1 MVYSRLFVFMFIFS
15 TCMPTNALITRNFY
29 CTKFNAIDS
38 SIIIHHNTDIKDSV
52 VCETFGHMDVVY
64 LHKKKQDTTIY
75 KQLTESEQAEQQK
88 YYSTEYGLRRN
99 AQIQQAIV
107 ESLQKLSPE
116 QMEMLLAKPSNYGIV
131 ASVRVNHGIVRDVK
145 FHISTIFR
153 DVNIP
158 NSLIVDADRR
168 IRDIKFPELEELGI
182 EWIKIMTKVSVKMI
196 KENLAKDNSQGNT
209 DNTPGS
215 GE

>member
-1 MVYSRLFVFMFIFS
+1 MKTLLLVNMFIFC
-15 TCMPTNALITRNFY
+15 TCIPVNGLINTEM
-29 CTKFNAIDS
+29 DS
-38 SIIIHHNTDIKDSV
+38 SIIKHHSSVIKDSV
-52 VCETFGHMDVVY
+52 VCETFGHTDIVY
-64 LHKKKQDTTIY
+64 LHKEQHDTTGY

-88 YYSTEYGLRRN
+88 YYSTEYGLKRN

-131 ASVRVNHGIVRDVK
+131 ASVRVNHGVVKDVK

-158 NSLIVDADRR
+158 NSVIVNADRR

-182 EWIKIMTKVSVKMI
+182 EWIKIMTKASVKMI
-196 KENLAKDNSQGNT
+196 KD
-209 DNTPGS
+209 GS
-215 GE
+215 EGKAFPDLRFGA

>member
-1 MVYSRLFVFMFIFS
+1 MVYSRLEKILFVFMFIFS
-15 TCMPTNALITRNFY
+15 TCMPVNGLINTE
-29 CTKFNAIDS
+29 KDS
-38 SIIIHHNTDIKDSV
+38 SIIKHHSSVIKDSV
-52 VCETFGHMDVVY
+52 VCETFGHTDIVY
-64 LHKKKQDTTIY
+64 LHKEQHDTTGY

-88 YYSTEYGLRRN
+88 YYSTEYGLKRN

-131 ASVRVNHGIVRDVK
+131 ASVRVNHGVVKDVK

-158 NSLIVDADRR
+158 NFVIVDADRR

-182 EWIKIMTKVSVKMI
+182 EWIKIMTKASVKMI
-196 KENLAKDNSQGNT
+196 KEKYEGKAFPDLRF
-209 DNTPGS
+209 

>member
-1 MVYSRLFVFMFIFS
+1 MVYSRLKKILFVFMFIFS
-15 TCMPTNALITRNFY
+15 TCMPVNGLINTEM
-29 CTKFNAIDS
+29 DS
-38 SIIIHHNTDIKDSV
+38 SIIKHHSSVIKDSV
-52 VCETFGHMDVVY
+52 VCETFGHTDIVY
-64 LHKKKQDTTIY
+64 LHKEQQDTTIY

-88 YYSTEYGLRRN
+88 YYSTEYGLKRN

-131 ASVRVNHGIVRDVK
+131 ASVRVNHGVVKDVK

-158 NSLIVDADRR
+158 NSVIVDADRR

-182 EWIKIMTKVSVKMI
+182 EWIKIMTKASVKMI
-196 KENLAKDNSQGNT
+196 KEKYEGKAFPDLRF
-209 DNTPGS
+209 

>member
-1 MVYSRLFVFMFIFS
+1 MVYSRLKKILFVFMFIFS
-15 TCMPTNALITRNFY
+15 TCIPVNGLINTEM
-29 CTKFNAIDS
+29 DS
-38 SIIIHHNTDIKDSV
+38 SIINHHSSVIKDSV
-52 VCETFGHMDVVY
+52 VCETFGHTDIVY
-64 LHKKKQDTTIY
+64 LHKEQHDTTGY

-116 QMEMLLAKPSNYGIV
+116 LMEMLLAKPSNYGIV
-131 ASVRVNHGIVRDVK
+131 ASVRVNHGVVKDVK

-158 NSLIVDADRR
+158 NSVIVDADRR

-182 EWIKIMTKVSVKMI
+182 EWIKIMTKASVKMI
-196 KENLAKDNSQGNT
+196 KDCSEGKAFPDLRFGV
-209 DNTPGS
+209 
-215 GE
+215 

>member
-1 MVYSRLFVFMFIFS
+1 MVYSRLKKILFVFMFIFS
-15 TCMPTNALITRNFY
+15 TCMPVNGLINTEM
-29 CTKFNAIDS
+29 DS
-38 SIIIHHNTDIKDSV
+38 SMIIHHNTVIKDSV
-52 VCETFGHMDVVY
+52 VCETFGHTDIVY
-64 LHKKKQDTTIY
+64 LHKEQHDTTGY

-131 ASVRVNHGIVRDVK
+131 ASVRVNHGVVKDVK

-158 NSLIVDADRR
+158 NSVIVDADRR

-182 EWIKIMTKVSVKMI
+182 EWIKIMTKASVKMI
-196 KENLAKDNSQGNT
+196 KEKYEGKAFPDLRFGA
-209 DNTPGS
+209 
-215 GE
+215 

>member
-1 MVYSRLFVFMFIFS
+1 MVYSRLKKILFVFMFIFS
-15 TCMPTNALITRNFY
+15 TCIPVNGLINTEM
-29 CTKFNAIDS
+29 DS
-38 SIIIHHNTDIKDSV
+38 SIIKHHSSVIKDSV
-52 VCETFGHMDVVY
+52 VCETFGHTDIVY
-64 LHKKKQDTTIY
+64 LHKEQQDTTIY

-131 ASVRVNHGIVRDVK
+131 ASVRVNHGVVKDVK
-145 FHISTIFR
+145 FHVSTIFR

-158 NSLIVDADRR
+158 NSVIVDADRR

-182 EWIKIMTKVSVKMI
+182 EWIKIMTKASVKMI
-196 KENLAKDNSQGNT
+196 KEKYEGKAFPDLRF
-209 DNTPGS
+209 

>member
-1 MVYSRLFVFMFIFS
+1 MVYLRLKKILFVFMFIFS
-15 TCMPTNALITRNFY
+15 TCIPVNGLINTEM
-29 CTKFNAIDS
+29 DS
-38 SIIIHHNTDIKDSV
+38 SIINHHSSVIKDSV
-52 VCETFGHMDVVY
+52 VCETFGHTDIVY
-64 LHKKKQDTTIY
+64 LHKEQHDTTGY

-88 YYSTEYGLRRN
+88 YYSTEYGLKRN

-131 ASVRVNHGIVRDVK
+131 ASVRVNHGVVKDVK

-158 NSLIVDADRR
+158 NSVIVDADRR

-182 EWIKIMTKVSVKMI
+182 EWIKIMTKASVKMI
-196 KENLAKDNSQGNT
+196 KEKYEGKAFPDLRFGA
-209 DNTPGS
+209 
-215 GE
+215 

>member
-1 MVYSRLFVFMFIFS
+1 MVYSRLKKILFVFMFIFS
-15 TCMPTNALITRNFY
+15 TCIPVNGLINTEM
-29 CTKFNAIDS
+29 DS
-38 SIIIHHNTDIKDSV
+38 SIIKHHSSVIKDSV
-52 VCETFGHMDVVY
+52 VCETFGHTDIVY
-64 LHKKKQDTTIY
+64 LHKEQHDTTGY

-131 ASVRVNHGIVRDVK
+131 ASVRVNHGVVKDVK

-158 NSLIVDADRR
+158 NSVIVDADRR

-182 EWIKIMTKVSVKMI
+182 EWIKIMTKASVKMI
-196 KENLAKDNSQGNT
+196 KEKYEDKAFPDLRF
-209 DNTPGS
+209 

>member
-1 MVYSRLFVFMFIFS
+1 MKTLLLVNMFIFC
-15 TCMPTNALITRNFY
+15 TCIPVNGLINTEM
-29 CTKFNAIDS
+29 DS
-38 SIIIHHNTDIKDSV
+38 SIIKHHSSVIKDSV
-52 VCETFGHMDVVY
+52 VCETFGHTDIVY
-64 LHKKKQDTTIY
+64 LHKEQHDTTGY

-88 YYSTEYGLRRN
+88 YYSTEYGLKRN

-107 ESLQKLSPE
+107 ESLKKLSPE

-131 ASVRVNHGIVRDVK
+131 ASVRVNHGVVKDVK

-158 NSLIVDADRR
+158 NSVIVDADRR

-182 EWIKIMTKVSVKMI
+182 GWIKIMTKASVKMI
-196 KENLAKDNSQGNT
+196 KD
-209 DNTPGS
+209 GS
-215 GE
+215 EGKAFP

>member
-1 MVYSRLFVFMFIFS
+1 MFIFC
-15 TCMPTNALITRNFY
+15 TCIPINGLINTEM
-29 CTKFNAIDS
+29 DS
-38 SIIIHHNTDIKDSV
+38 SIIKHHSSVIKDSV
-52 VCETFGHMDVVY
+52 VCETFGHTDIVY
-64 LHKKKQDTTIY
+64 LHKEQHDTTGY

-88 YYSTEYGLRRN
+88 YYSTEYGLKRN

-107 ESLQKLSPE
+107 ESLKKLSPE

-131 ASVRVNHGIVRDVK
+131 ASVRVNHGVVKDVK

-158 NSLIVDADRR
+158 NSVIVDADRR

-182 EWIKIMTKVSVKMI
+182 EWIKIMTKASVKII
-196 KENLAKDNSQGNT
+196 KEKYEGKAFPDLRF
-209 DNTPGS
+209 

>member
-1 MVYSRLFVFMFIFS
+1 MKTLLLVNMFIFC
-15 TCMPTNALITRNFY
+15 TCIPVNGLINTEM
-29 CTKFNAIDS
+29 DS
-38 SIIIHHNTDIKDSV
+38 SIIKHHSSVIKDSV
-52 VCETFGHMDVVY
+52 VCETFGHTDIVY
-64 LHKKKQDTTIY
+64 LHKEQHDTTGY

-88 YYSTEYGLRRN
+88 YYSTEYGLKRN

-131 ASVRVNHGIVRDVK
+131 ASVRVNHGVVKDVK

-158 NSLIVDADRR
+158 NSVIVDADRR
-168 IRDIKFPELEELGI
+168 IREIKFPELEELGI
-182 EWIKIMTKVSVKMI
+182 EWIKIMTKASVKMI
-196 KENLAKDNSQGNT
+196 KDKYEGKAFPDLRF
-209 DNTPGS
+209 

>member
-1 MVYSRLFVFMFIFS
+1 MVYSRLKKILFVFMFIFC
-15 TCMPTNALITRNFY
+15 TCIPVNGLINTEM
-29 CTKFNAIDS
+29 DS
-38 SIIIHHNTDIKDSV
+38 SIIKHHSSVIKDSV
-52 VCETFGHMDVVY
+52 VCETFGHTDIVY
-64 LHKKKQDTTIY
+64 LHKEQHDTTRY

-88 YYSTEYGLRRN
+88 YYSTEYGLKRN

-131 ASVRVNHGIVRDVK
+131 ASVRVNHGVVKDVK

-158 NSLIVDADRR
+158 NSVIVDADRR

-182 EWIKIMTKVSVKMI
+182 EWIKIMTKASVKMI
-196 KENLAKDNSQGNT
+196 KEKYEGKAFPDLRF
-209 DNTPGS
+209 

>member
-1 MVYSRLFVFMFIFS
+1 MVYLRLKKILFVFMFIFS
-15 TCMPTNALITRNFY
+15 TCIPVNGLINTEM
-29 CTKFNAIDS
+29 DS
-38 SIIIHHNTDIKDSV
+38 SIIKHHSSVIKDSV
-52 VCETFGHMDVVY
+52 VCETFGHTDIVY
-64 LHKKKQDTTIY
+64 LHKEQHDTTGY

-88 YYSTEYGLRRN
+88 YYSTEYGLKRN

-131 ASVRVNHGIVRDVK
+131 ASVRVNHGVVKDVK
-145 FHISTIFR
+145 FHISTVFR

-158 NSLIVDADRR
+158 NSVIVDADRR

-182 EWIKIMTKVSVKMI
+182 EWIKIMTKASVKMI
-196 KENLAKDNSQGNT
+196 KD
-209 DNTPGS
+209 GS
-215 GE
+215 EGKAFPDLRFGE

>member
-1 MVYSRLFVFMFIFS
+1 MVYSRLKKILFVFMFIFS
-15 TCMPTNALITRNFY
+15 TCIPVNGLINTEM
-29 CTKFNAIDS
+29 DS
-38 SIIIHHNTDIKDSV
+38 SIIKHHSSVIKDSV
-52 VCETFGHMDVVY
+52 VCETFGHTDIVY
-64 LHKKKQDTTIY
+64 LHKEQHDTTGY

-88 YYSTEYGLRRN
+88 YYSTEYGLKRN

-131 ASVRVNHGIVRDVK
+131 ASVRVNHGVVKDVK

-158 NSLIVDADRR
+158 NSVIVDADRR

-182 EWIKIMTKVSVKMI
+182 EWIKIMTKASVKMI
-196 KENLAKDNSQGNT
+196 KEKYEGKAFPDLRF
-209 DNTPGS
+209 

>member
-1 MVYSRLFVFMFIFS
+1 MVYSRLKKILFVFMFIFS
-15 TCMPTNALITRNFY
+15 TCMPVNGLINTEM
-29 CTKFNAIDS
+29 DS
-38 SIIIHHNTDIKDSV
+38 SIIKHHSSVIKDSV
-52 VCETFGHMDVVY
+52 VCETFGHTDIVY
-64 LHKKKQDTTIY
+64 LHKEQHDTTGY

-88 YYSTEYGLRRN
+88 YYSTEYGLKRN

-116 QMEMLLAKPSNYGIV
+116 QMEMLLAKPSNLGIV
-131 ASVRVNHGIVRDVK
+131 ASVRVNHGVVKDVK

-158 NSLIVDADRR
+158 NSVIVDADRR

-182 EWIKIMTKVSVKMI
+182 EWIKIMTKASVKMI
-196 KENLAKDNSQGNT
+196 KEKYEGKAFPDLRF
-209 DNTPGS
+209 

>member
-1 MVYSRLFVFMFIFS
+1 MVYSRLKKILFVFMFIFS
-15 TCMPTNALITRNFY
+15 TCIPVNGLINTEM
-29 CTKFNAIDS
+29 DS
-38 SIIIHHNTDIKDSV
+38 SIIKHHSSDIKDSV
-52 VCETFGHMDVVY
+52 VCETFGHTDIVY
-64 LHKKKQDTTIY
+64 LHKEQHDTTGY

-88 YYSTEYGLRRN
+88 YYSTEYGLKRN

-116 QMEMLLAKPSNYGIV
+116 QMEILLAKPSNLGIV
-131 ASVRVNHGIVRDVK
+131 ASVRVNHGVVKDVK

-158 NSLIVDADRR
+158 NSVIVDADRR

-182 EWIKIMTKVSVKMI
+182 EWIKIMTKASVKMI
-196 KENLAKDNSQGNT
+196 KEKYEGKAFPDLRF
-209 DNTPGS
+209 

>member
-1 MVYSRLFVFMFIFS
+1 MVYSRLKKILFVFMFIFC
-15 TCMPTNALITRNFY
+15 TCIPVNGLINTEM
-29 CTKFNAIDS
+29 DS
-38 SIIIHHNTDIKDSV
+38 SIIKHHSSVIKDSV
-52 VCETFGHMDVVY
+52 VCETFGHTDIVY
-64 LHKKKQDTTIY
+64 LHKEQHDTTGY

-88 YYSTEYGLRRN
+88 YYSTEYGLKGN

-116 QMEMLLAKPSNYGIV
+116 QMEMLIAKPSNYGIV
-131 ASVRVNHGIVRDVK
+131 ASVRVNHGVVKDVK

-158 NSLIVDADRR
+158 NSVIVDADRR

-182 EWIKIMTKVSVKMI
+182 EWIKIMTKASVKMI
-196 KENLAKDNSQGNT
+196 KEKYEGKAFPDLRF
-209 DNTPGS
+209 

>member
-1 MVYSRLFVFMFIFS
+1 MVYSRLKKILFVFMFIFC
-15 TCMPTNALITRNFY
+15 TCIPVNGLINTEM
-29 CTKFNAIDS
+29 DS
-38 SIIIHHNTDIKDSV
+38 SIIKHHSSVIKDSV
-52 VCETFGHMDVVY
+52 VCETFGHTDIVY
-64 LHKKKQDTTIY
+64 LHKEQHDTTGY

-88 YYSTEYGLRRN
+88 YYSTEYGLKRN

-131 ASVRVNHGIVRDVK
+131 ASVRVNHGVVKDVK

-158 NSLIVDADRR
+158 NSVIVDADRR

-182 EWIKIMTKVSVKMI
+182 EWIKIMTKASVKMI
-196 KENLAKDNSQGNT
+196 KEKYEGKAFPDLRF
-209 DNTPGS
+209 

>member
-1 MVYSRLFVFMFIFS
+1 MVYSRLKKILFVFMFIFC
-15 TCMPTNALITRNFY
+15 TCIPINGLINTEM
-29 CTKFNAIDS
+29 DS
-38 SIIIHHNTDIKDSV
+38 SIIKHHSSVIKDSV
-52 VCETFGHMDVVY
+52 VCETFGHTDIVY
-64 LHKKKQDTTIY
+64 LHKEQHDTTGY

-88 YYSTEYGLRRN
+88 YYSTEYGLKRN

-131 ASVRVNHGIVRDVK
+131 ASVRVNHGVVKDVK

-158 NSLIVDADRR
+158 NSVIVDAYRR

-182 EWIKIMTKVSVKMI
+182 EWIKIMTKASVKMI
-196 KENLAKDNSQGNT
+196 KD
-209 DNTPGS
+209 GS
-215 GE
+215 EGKAFP

>member
-1 MVYSRLFVFMFIFS
+1 MKTLLLVNMFIFC
-15 TCMPTNALITRNFY
+15 TCIPVNGLINTEM
-29 CTKFNAIDS
+29 DS
-38 SIIIHHNTDIKDSV
+38 SIIKHHSSVIKDSV
-52 VCETFGHMDVVY
+52 VCETFGHTDIVY
-64 LHKKKQDTTIY
+64 LHKEQHDTTGY

-88 YYSTEYGLRRN
+88 YYSTEYGLKRN

-131 ASVRVNHGIVRDVK
+131 ASVRVNHGVVKDVK

-158 NSLIVDADRR
+158 NSVIVDAYRR

-182 EWIKIMTKVSVKMI
+182 EWIKIMTKASVKMI
-196 KENLAKDNSQGNT
+196 KD
-209 DNTPGS
+209 GS
-215 GE
+215 EGKAFP

>member
-1 MVYSRLFVFMFIFS
+1 MKTLLLVYMFIFC
-15 TCMPTNALITRNFY
+15 TCIPVNGLINTEM
-29 CTKFNAIDS
+29 DS
-38 SIIIHHNTDIKDSV
+38 SIIKHHSSVIKDSV
-52 VCETFGHMDVVY
+52 VCETFGHTDIVY
-64 LHKKKQDTTIY
+64 LHKEQHDTTGY
-75 KQLTESEQAEQQK
+75 KQLTEGEQAEQQK
-88 YYSTEYGLRRN
+88 YYSTEYGLKRN

-131 ASVRVNHGIVRDVK
+131 ASVRVNHGVVKDVK

-158 NSLIVDADRR
+158 NSVIVDADRR

-182 EWIKIMTKVSVKMI
+182 EWIKIMTKASVKMI
-196 KENLAKDNSQGNT
+196 KD
-209 DNTPGS
+209 GS
-215 GE
+215 EGKAFP

>member
-1 MVYSRLFVFMFIFS
+1 MVYSRLKKILFVFMFIFS
-15 TCMPTNALITRNFY
+15 TCIPVNGLINTEM
-29 CTKFNAIDS
+29 DS
-38 SIIIHHNTDIKDSV
+38 SIIKHHSSDIKDSV
-52 VCETFGHMDVVY
+52 VCETFGHTDIVY
-64 LHKKKQDTTIY
+64 LHKEQHDTTGY

-131 ASVRVNHGIVRDVK
+131 ASVRVNHGVVKDVK

-158 NSLIVDADRR
+158 NSVIVDADRR

-182 EWIKIMTKVSVKMI
+182 EWIKIMTKASVKMI
-196 KENLAKDNSQGNT
+196 KEKYEGKAFPDLRF
-209 DNTPGS
+209 

>member
-1 MVYSRLFVFMFIFS
+1 MVYSRLKKILFVFMFIFS
-15 TCMPTNALITRNFY
+15 TCMPVNGLINTEM
-29 CTKFNAIDS
+29 DS
-38 SIIIHHNTDIKDSV
+38 SIIKHHSSVIKDSV
-52 VCETFGHMDVVY
+52 VCETFGHTDIVY
-64 LHKKKQDTTIY
+64 LHKEQHDTTGY

-88 YYSTEYGLRRN
+88 YYSTEYGLKRN

-131 ASVRVNHGIVRDVK
+131 ASVRVNHGVVKDVK

-158 NSLIVDADRR
+158 NSVIVDADRR

-182 EWIKIMTKVSVKMI
+182 EWIKIMTKASVKMI
-196 KENLAKDNSQGNT
+196 KEKYEGKAFQDLRF
-209 DNTPGS
+209 

>member
-1 MVYSRLFVFMFIFS
+1 MKTLLLVNMFIFC
-15 TCMPTNALITRNFY
+15 TCIPVNGLINTEM
-29 CTKFNAIDS
+29 DS
-38 SIIIHHNTDIKDSV
+38 SIIKHHSSVIKDSV
-52 VCETFGHMDVVY
+52 VCETFGHTDIVY
-64 LHKKKQDTTIY
+64 LHKEQHDTTGY

-88 YYSTEYGLRRN
+88 YYSTEYGLKRN

-116 QMEMLLAKPSNYGIV
+116 QMEMLIAKPSNYGIV
-131 ASVRVNHGIVRDVK
+131 ASVRVNHGVVKDVK

-158 NSLIVDADRR
+158 NSVIVDADRR

-182 EWIKIMTKVSVKMI
+182 EWIKIMTKASVKMI
-196 KENLAKDNSQGNT
+196 KD
-209 DNTPGS
+209 GS
-215 GE
+215 EGKAFP

>member
-1 MVYSRLFVFMFIFS
+1 MVYLRLKKILFVFMFTFC
-15 TCMPTNALITRNFY
+15 TCIPVNGLINTEM
-29 CTKFNAIDS
+29 DS
-38 SIIIHHNTDIKDSV
+38 SIIKHHSSVIKDSV
-52 VCETFGHMDVVY
+52 VCETFGHTDIVY
-64 LHKKKQDTTIY
+64 LHKEQHDTTGY

-88 YYSTEYGLRRN
+88 YYSTEYGLKRN

-131 ASVRVNHGIVRDVK
+131 ASVRVNHGVVKDVK
-145 FHISTIFR
+145 FHISIIFR

-158 NSLIVDADRR
+158 NSVIVDADRR

-182 EWIKIMTKVSVKMI
+182 EWIKIMTKASVKMI
-196 KENLAKDNSQGNT
+196 KD
-209 DNTPGS
+209 GS
-215 GE
+215 EGKAFPDLRFGA

>member
-1 MVYSRLFVFMFIFS
+1 MVYSRLKKILFVFMFIFC
-15 TCMPTNALITRNFY
+15 TCIPVNGLINTEM
-29 CTKFNAIDS
+29 DS
-38 SIIIHHNTDIKDSV
+38 SIIKHHSSVIKDSV
-52 VCETFGHMDVVY
+52 VCETFGHTDIVY
-64 LHKKKQDTTIY
+64 LHKEQHDTTGY
-75 KQLTESEQAEQQK
+75 MQLTESEQAEQQK
-88 YYSTEYGLRRN
+88 YYSTEYGLKRN

-131 ASVRVNHGIVRDVK
+131 ASVRVNHGVVKDVK

-158 NSLIVDADRR
+158 NSVIVDADRR

-182 EWIKIMTKVSVKMI
+182 EWIKIMTKASVKMI
-196 KENLAKDNSQGNT
+196 KEKYEGKAFPDLRFGA
-209 DNTPGS
+209 
-215 GE
+215 

>member
-1 MVYSRLFVFMFIFS
+1 MKTLLLVNMFIFC
-15 TCMPTNALITRNFY
+15 TCIPVNGLINTEM
-29 CTKFNAIDS
+29 DS
-38 SIIIHHNTDIKDSV
+38 SIIKHHSSVIKDSV
-52 VCETFGHMDVVY
+52 VCETFGHTDIVY
-64 LHKKKQDTTIY
+64 LHKEQHDTTGY

-88 YYSTEYGLRRN
+88 YYSTEYGLKRN

-131 ASVRVNHGIVRDVK
+131 ASVRVKHGVVKDVK

-158 NSLIVDADRR
+158 NSVIVDADRR

-182 EWIKIMTKVSVKMI
+182 EWIKIMTKASVKMI
-196 KENLAKDNSQGNT
+196 KD
-209 DNTPGS
+209 GS
-215 GE
+215 EGKAYPDLRFGA

>member
-1 MVYSRLFVFMFIFS
+1 MVYLRLKKILFVFMFIFC
-15 TCMPTNALITRNFY
+15 TCIPVNGLINTEM
-29 CTKFNAIDS
+29 DS
-38 SIIIHHNTDIKDSV
+38 SIIKHHSSVIKDSV
-52 VCETFGHMDVVY
+52 VCETFGHTDIVY
-64 LHKKKQDTTIY
+64 LHKEQHDTTGY

-88 YYSTEYGLRRN
+88 YYSTEYGLKRN

-131 ASVRVNHGIVRDVK
+131 ASVRVNHGVVKDVK

-158 NSLIVDADRR
+158 NSVIVDTDRR

-182 EWIKIMTKVSVKMI
+182 EWIKIMTKASVKMI
-196 KENLAKDNSQGNT
+196 KEKYEGKAFPDLRFGA
-209 DNTPGS
+209 
-215 GE
+215 

>member
-1 MVYSRLFVFMFIFS
+1 MVCSRLKKILFVFMFIFC
-15 TCMPTNALITRNFY
+15 TCIPVNGLINTEM
-29 CTKFNAIDS
+29 DS
-38 SIIIHHNTDIKDSV
+38 SIIKHHSSVIKDSV
-52 VCETFGHMDVVY
+52 VCETFGHTDIVY
-64 LHKKKQDTTIY
+64 LHKEQHDTTGY

-88 YYSTEYGLRRN
+88 YYSTEYGLKRN

-131 ASVRVNHGIVRDVK
+131 ASVRVNHGVVKDVK

-158 NSLIVDADRR
+158 NSVIVDADRR

-182 EWIKIMTKVSVKMI
+182 EWIKIMTKASVKMI
-196 KENLAKDNSQGNT
+196 KEKYEGKAFPDLRF
-209 DNTPGS
+209 

>member
-1 MVYSRLFVFMFIFS
+1 MVYSRLKKILFVFMFIFS
-15 TCMPTNALITRNFY
+15 TCMPVNGLINTEM
-29 CTKFNAIDS
+29 DS
-38 SIIIHHNTDIKDSV
+38 FIIKHHSSVIKDSV
-52 VCETFGHMDVVY
+52 VCETFGHTDIVY
-64 LHKKKQDTTIY
+64 LHKEQHDTTGY

-88 YYSTEYGLRRN
+88 YYSTEYGLKRN

-131 ASVRVNHGIVRDVK
+131 ASVRVNHGVVKDVK

-158 NSLIVDADRR
+158 NSVIVDADRR

-182 EWIKIMTKVSVKMI
+182 EWIKIMTKASVKMI
-196 KENLAKDNSQGNT
+196 KEKYEGKAFPDLRFGA
-209 DNTPGS
+209 
-215 GE
+215 

>member
-1 MVYSRLFVFMFIFS
+1 MKTLLLVNMFILCTCIPVNGLINTEMDS
-15 TCMPTNALITRNFY
+15 TII
-29 CTKFNAIDS
+29 KHHS
-38 SIIIHHNTDIKDSV
+38 SVIKDSV
-52 VCETFGHMDVVY
+52 VCETFGHTDIVY
-64 LHKKKQDTTIY
+64 LHKEQHDTTGY

-88 YYSTEYGLRRN
+88 YYSTEYGLKRN

-131 ASVRVNHGIVRDVK
+131 ASVRVNHGVVKDVK

-158 NSLIVDADRR
+158 NSVIVDADRR

-182 EWIKIMTKVSVKMI
+182 EWIKIMTKASVKMI
-196 KENLAKDNSQGNT
+196 KD
-209 DNTPGS
+209 GS
-215 GE
+215 EGKAFP

>member
-1 MVYSRLFVFMFIFS
+1 MKTLLLVNMFIFCTCIPVNGLINTEMDS
-15 TCMPTNALITRNFY
+15 TIIKRH
-29 CTKFNAIDS
+29 S
-38 SIIIHHNTDIKDSV
+38 SVIKDSV
-52 VCETFGHMDVVY
+52 VCETFGHTDIVY
-64 LHKKKQDTTIY
+64 LHKEQHDTTGY

-88 YYSTEYGLRRN
+88 YYSTEYGLKRN

-131 ASVRVNHGIVRDVK
+131 ASVRVNHGVVKDVK

-158 NSLIVDADRR
+158 NSVIVDADRR

-182 EWIKIMTKVSVKMI
+182 EWIKIMTKASVKMI
-196 KENLAKDNSQGNT
+196 KG
-209 DNTPGS
+209 GS
-215 GE
+215 EGKAFP

>member
-1 MVYSRLFVFMFIFS
+1 MVYSRLKKILFVFMFIFC
-15 TCMPTNALITRNFY
+15 TCIPINGLINTEM
-29 CTKFNAIDS
+29 DS
-38 SIIIHHNTDIKDSV
+38 SIIKHHSSVIKDSV
-52 VCETFGHMDVVY
+52 VCETFGHTDIVY
-64 LHKKKQDTTIY
+64 LHKEQHDTTGY

-88 YYSTEYGLRRN
+88 YYSTEYGLKRN

-131 ASVRVNHGIVRDVK
+131 ASVRVNHGVVKDVK

-158 NSLIVDADRR
+158 NSVIVDADRR

-182 EWIKIMTKVSVKMI
+182 EWIKIMTKASVKII
-196 KENLAKDNSQGNT
+196 KEKYEGKAFPDLRF
-209 DNTPGS
+209 

>member
-1 MVYSRLFVFMFIFS
+1 MVYSRLEKILFVFMFIFS
-15 TCMPTNALITRNFY
+15 TCMPVNGLINTE
-29 CTKFNAIDS
+29 KDS
-38 SIIIHHNTDIKDSV
+38 SIIKHHSSVIKDSV
-52 VCETFGHMDVVY
+52 VCETFGHTDIVY
-64 LHKKKQDTTIY
+64 LHKEQHDTTGY

-131 ASVRVNHGIVRDVK
+131 ASVRVNHGVVKDVK

-158 NSLIVDADRR
+158 NSVIVDADRR

-182 EWIKIMTKVSVKMI
+182 EWIKIMTKASVKMI
-196 KENLAKDNSQGNT
+196 KEKYEGKAFPDRRF
-209 DNTPGS
+209 

>member
-1 MVYSRLFVFMFIFS
+1 MKTLLLVNMFIFC
-15 TCMPTNALITRNFY
+15 TCIPVNGLINTEM
-29 CTKFNAIDS
+29 DS
-38 SIIIHHNTDIKDSV
+38 SIIKHHSSVIKDSV
-52 VCETFGHMDVVY
+52 VCETFGHTDIVY
-64 LHKKKQDTTIY
+64 LHKEQHDTTGY

-88 YYSTEYGLRRN
+88 YYSTEYGLKRN

-107 ESLQKLSPE
+107 ESLKKLSPE

-131 ASVRVNHGIVRDVK
+131 ASVRVNHGVVKDVK

-158 NSLIVDADRR
+158 NSVIVDADRR

-182 EWIKIMTKVSVKMI
+182 EWIKIMTKASVKII
-196 KENLAKDNSQGNT
+196 KEKYEGKAFPDLRF
-209 DNTPGS
+209 

>member
-1 MVYSRLFVFMFIFS
+1 MVYSRLKKTLFVFMFIFS
-15 TCMPTNALITRNFY
+15 TCMPVNGLINTEM
-29 CTKFNAIDS
+29 DS
-38 SIIIHHNTDIKDSV
+38 SIIKHHSSVIKDSV
-52 VCETFGHMDVVY
+52 VCETFGHTDIVY
-64 LHKKKQDTTIY
+64 LHKEQHDTTGY

-131 ASVRVNHGIVRDVK
+131 ASVRVNHGVVKDVK

-158 NSLIVDADRR
+158 NSVIVDADRR

-182 EWIKIMTKVSVKMI
+182 EWIKIMTKASVKMI
-196 KENLAKDNSQGNT
+196 KEKYEGKAFPDLRF
-209 DNTPGS
+209 